1 MSKRLTRTGNSFAL
15 VIERP
20 VLEATQIGPDT
31 PLEVSTDGDV
41 IVVSPV
47 RDAERTDKL
56 RRGMA
61 RIHERYAG
69 VFRRLAE

>member
-1 MSKRLTRTGNSFAL
+1 MAKRLTKTGNSLAL

-20 VLEATQIGPDT
+20 VLEATRIAADT

-41 IVVSPV
+41 IIVSPV
-47 RDAERTDKL
+47 RDPQRTAKL
-56 RRGMA
+56 KRGMA
-61 RIHERYAG
+61 RIHDRYAG

>member
-1 MSKRLTRTGNSFAL
+1 MSKHLTKTGNSLAL

-20 VLEATQIGPDT
+20 VLEATRIGPET

-41 IVVSPV
+41 IIVSPV
-47 RDAERTDKL
+47 RDPQRTAKL
-56 RRGMA
+56 RRGMD

-69 VFRRLAE
+69 VFHRLAE

>member
-1 MSKRLTRTGNSFAL
+1 MSKRLTKTGNSLAL

-20 VLEATQIGPDT
+20 VLEATQIGPET
-31 PLEVSTDGDV
+31 PLEVITDGDV
-41 IVVSPV
+41 IIVSPV
-47 RDAERTDKL
+47 RDPQRIAKL
-56 RRGMA
+56 RRGMD